1 LSNLRT
7 GASKV
12 GLSVRASYVALSAG
26 LLFGSCNTPA
36 KIPFTHLRYWNGQ
49 SLPGYYYVV
58 QRGDTLAS
66 IASHFGSDMNAL
78 ATLNDVQP
86 SRALGAGARIF
97 IPRTR
102 GDFPRAFY
110 AKRKASDPADAS
122 ALAQTAVNPA
132 ADPSG
137 VPAMP
142 SGPPPQAPTVVMMP
156 TPGPVTVAQAAV
168 FKYPPAGSTAVVPV
182 AQAVASPA
190 PPKSAPVL
198 PPPVQNVSALR
209 RKGIEIAQTYN
220 KRRFSPGS
228 QATVPNAP
236 RFAWPAEG
244 SISSTFNVR
253 STGTRLHL
261 GIDVAAKRGTPIR
274 AAYSGRVLYSD
285 HAYLPSMGNMVL
297 IEHSGGWITLYAHND
312 RNLVKE
318 GDFVET
324 GQAIAQVG
332 MTGNATGPHLHFEVR
347 KDADTPVNP
356 LEYLPERR

>member
-1 LSNLRT
+1 MSDLATSV
-7 GASKV
+7 SKV
-12 GLSVRASYVALSAG
+12 GLSVRALYVALSAG

-66 IASHFGSDMNAL
+66 IAQHFGSDMNLL
-78 ATLNDVQP
+78 ARINGIQP
-86 SRALGAGARIF
+86 NRALGASERIF
-97 IPRTR
+97 VPRTR

-110 AKRKASDPADAS
+110 AKPKRSDPAEPA
-122 ALAQTAVNPA
+122 ALTQTALSSPPDSSGSPA
-132 ADPSG
+132 IPWG
-137 VPAMP
+137 Q
-142 SGPPPQAPTVVMMP
+142 PPQGPTVVMVP
-156 TPGPVTVAQAAV
+156 TPRPVVVAQAAV
-168 FKYPPAGSTAVVPV
+168 FKYPPAGGTSVAPV
-182 AQAVASPA
+182 TQTVASRAPSNPSLASPPA
-190 PPKSAPVL
+190 QTA
-198 PPPVQNVSALR
+198 SALR
-209 RKGIEIAQTYN
+209 RKGIEIAQTYH

-236 RFAWPAEG
+236 RFVWPTEG
-244 SISSTFNVR
+244 TLSSPFNVR
-253 STGTRLHL
+253 STGTRLHM
-261 GIDVAAKRGTPIR
+261 GIDVAAPRGTPIR
-274 AAYSGRVLYSD
+274 AAYAGRVLYSD

-297 IEHSGGWITLYAHND
+297 IEHGGGWITLYAHNE

-324 GQAIAQVG
+324 GQAIASVG

-356 LEYLPERR
+356 LEYLPVRR